1 MEIFFFNH
9 KQQSIVYVS
18 FFLKYQLHHPLTS
31 ADKSYQRPWQG
42 EEGCYV
48 WIEEEFVL
56 QQRYL
61 TKYASCL
68 FSLFATVMT

>member
-31 ADKSYQRPWQG
+31 DKAYQRPWQG